1 MKFNS
6 KAIITILFAYII
18 AQFLWWE
25 VLLVRQLNQLIN
37 EKQKILELSI
47 SDEVN
52 LRTEI
57 ETLNKSR
64 INKSIMIVGE
74 GTIFLFL
81 LLFGINKIRK
91 ANKRELELLNQ
102 KNNFLLSITHELKT
116 PLATMKLQLQTL
128 EKHKLEQS
136 KQQELIK
143 IALSENK
150 RLNGLIDN
158 ILLAAN
164 MQHNNYNIN
173 KEPVNL
179 SEFVLELLNTNFK
192 NELEAKKLIPE
203 IAPGISCSIDKIAFP
218 SVINNLIENAIK
230 YSPEE
235 ILVTF
240 KMYIEN
246 NKVIIQVIDKGIG
259 ISDNEKESIFE
270 QFYRSGN
277 EEIRKTKGT
286 GLGLFIVKYIVLK
299 HGGKITVKDNLPKGS
314 VFEIEL
320 NTV

>member
-192 NELEAKKLIPE
+192 NELETKKLIPE

-246 NKVIIQVIDKGIG
+246 NKVIIQVIDRGIG

>member
-6 KAIITILFAYII
+6 KAIITILFTYII

-47 SDEVN
+47 SEEAK
-52 LRTEI
+52 LKSEI
-57 ETLNKSR
+57 EALNKSR

-74 GTIFLFL
+74 GTIFLLL

-116 PLATMKLQLQTL
+116 PLATMKLQLQTI
-128 EKHKLEQS
+128 EKHKLEEA
-136 KQQELIK
+136 KQQELVK
-143 IALSENK
+143 IALSENQ

-164 MQHNNYNIN
+164 MQHNNYNIS
-173 KEPVNL
+173 KETINL
-179 SEFVLELLNTNFK
+179 SEFATGLIKTNFK
-192 NELEAKKLIPE
+192 NELDAGMLTLDIKPDIK
-203 IAPGISCSIDKIAFP
+203 CTIDKVAFP

-230 YSPEE
+230 YSADE
-235 ILVTF
+235 IEINFSVYTA
-240 KMYIEN
+240 N
-246 NKVIIQVIDKGIG
+246 NKVYLIVKDKGIG
-259 ISDNEKESIFE
+259 ISDNEKESVFN

-277 EEIRKTKGT
+277 EEIRRTKGT
-286 GLGLFIVKYIVLK
+286 GLGLFIVKYIVEK
-299 HGGKITVKDNLPKGS
+299 HGGKISVKNNSPKGS
-314 VFEIEL
+314 IFEIEL
-320 NTV
+320 NIS